1 MVFRGVA
8 RQVVDLGELFTAAGF
23 RTFEVLD
30 LLVDGSDVTFHGVHV
45 AEGLVAQMA
54 ADSISLFVDK
64 SIREKSDLNILLFE
78 MINTNSLVSVMVS
91 VRLKTFNL

>member
-1 MVFRGVA
+1 VVFRGVA
-8 RQVVDLGELFTAAGF
+8 SQVVDLEELLAAAEL

-30 LLVDGSDVTFHGVHV
+30 LLVDASDVTFHGVHV

-64 SIREKSDLNILLFE
+64 SVREKRGKKELFF
-78 MINTNSLVSVMVS
+78 
-91 VRLKTFNL
+91 LKWLTQFHWFQ